1 MFIAHSLGGIVVK
14 ELLRQSYGSRNHRSH
29 LHQVYKATAA
39 VMFFG
44 TPHGGADPR
53 GFREHVV
60 EQVARAAGLTV
71 NEQIVN
77 TLLPTSER
85 LRELRDE
92 FGLMA
97 RREGWV
103 IYSFQEQYGVVEDVS
118 SCLGDPS
125 LELTQHLAN
134 DHMDMCRFSGVEDHE
149 YKKVI
154 AALHHIK
161 DRIPREPWKLECP
174 SSTADFNKN
183 QRHRILD
190 AMRFR
195 GIDARYATVT
205 TAHSRTC
212 KWLLQRPEY
221 QDWLDVNKFS
231 DHHGLLWI
239 KGKPG
244 SGKSTILKFA
254 VQSVRKNMKQA
265 VVIFFFFNARG
276 EDLEKSTVGM
286 YRSLLS
292 QLLRELPDLQ
302 EVLDRFTLAQDADT
316 FDWQIDR
323 LPLQSLFAAAIQRLD
338 KRQLICFIDALDE
351 SDEDQIRHL
360 VVFLQGLGRPTT
372 SFPINFRVC
381 LSSRHYPHISIN
393 CGIEMILE
401 GQEGHVQDIANFL
414 GSELKAG
421 KGTQFE
427 AIKEEILNRASGVF
441 LWVVLVVH
449 ILNKEYD
456 HGRVHALRRRLRE
469 IPDGLDKLFEDILT
483 RDNARFEEL
492 ILCLQWILHAKRPL
506 KREELYY
513 AILSGTDEEALA
525 PWDFEMVTCQDM
537 DKFILSCSKGLAE
550 TTKSKSQT
558 VQFIHESVRDF
569 LLGKNGINKLRSEL
583 DGGRSHERLRQCC
596 YLYMNIDLSKDLP
609 RYMELPK
616 ANTSEAKD
624 LRTRISVKFPF
635 LAYAV
640 QNVLFHADSANRH
653 GIPQEFFLE
662 AFAIDRWIFLD
673 NVFEQYQ
680 VRRHTTGSDSSLLFI
695 SSRKNLD
702 SLVQTQMRTLGIH
715 NFVEAPEFKQYS
727 DTLTATFANSKVR
740 EDTIRALLPYR
751 LFDEVRRCAVET
763 VIGFRSCFFASEA
776 TDVLRW
782 AASEGHDSLI
792 DFLLTIADIPLDRK
806 DPQGRTPLAL
816 AALNG
821 HHAVVELLL
830 AKSASV
836 DTKDKENRTPLV
848 LAVMKGHEAVVK
860 TLLPKLSL
868 RADPKDLNGRNLLSY
883 AASNGHETVVKLLL
897 EKESVPPDYADLQ
910 DRTPLSYAA
919 EKGHE
924 TIVRLLLNKE
934 AVRVDY
940 EDTDGRTPL
949 SYAVSFGHETVVRLL
964 LDNEAVRVD
973 FADFNGRTPLSYATF
988 YGHETVVRLLLGE
1001 EIVYADYSDARGRT
1015 PLSYAAENGHETVV
1029 VLLLRQPIVDPDRKD
1044 TDALSPLAWA
1054 TRGRH
1059 FRVIDALLATQQVI
1073 ADWANEVVQHVLH
1086 VAARQGH
1093 LGQAALNALDRQG
1106 FFPAQWEKDRLI
1118 LTSDEEE
1125 DADCMLDES

>member
-14 ELLRQSYGSRNHRSH
+14 ELLRQSYGSQNHRSH

-39 VMFFG
+39 VIFFG

-103 IYSFQEQYGVVEDVS
+103 IYSFQEQYGVPY
-118 SCLGDPS
+118 LG
-125 LELTQHLAN
+125 
-134 DHMDMCRFSGVEDHE
+134 
-149 YKKVI
+149 
-154 AALHHIK
+154 
-161 DRIPREPWKLECP
+161 
-174 SSTADFNKN
+174 STAEFNID
-183 QRHRILD
+183 QRYRILD
-190 AMRFR
+190 ALRFR

-221 QDWLDVNKFS
+221 RDWLEVNNFS
-231 DHHGLLWI
+231 GHHGLLWI

-316 FDWQIDR
+316 FDSQIDR
-323 LPLQSLFAAAIQRLD
+323 LPLQSLFAAAIQRLG

-360 VVFLQGLGRPTT
+360 VVFLEELGRPTT

-483 RDNARFEEL
+483 RDNARSEEL

-525 PWDFEMVTCQDM
+525 PWDFEMVTLQDM

-558 VQFIHESVRDF
+558 VQFIH
-569 LLGKNGINKLRSEL
+569 
-583 DGGRSHERLRQCC
+583 
-596 YLYMNIDLSKDLP
+596 
-609 RYMELPK
+609 
-616 ANTSEAKD
+616 
-624 LRTRISVKFPF
+624 
-635 LAYAV
+635 
-640 QNVLFHADSANRH
+640 
-653 GIPQEFFLE
+653 
-662 AFAIDRWIFLD
+662 
-673 NVFEQYQ
+673 
-680 VRRHTTGSDSSLLFI
+680 
-695 SSRKNLD
+695 
-702 SLVQTQMRTLGIH
+702 
-715 NFVEAPEFKQYS
+715 
-727 DTLTATFANSKVR
+727 
-740 EDTIRALLPYR
+740 
-751 LFDEVRRCAVET
+751 
-763 VIGFRSCFFASEA
+763 
-776 TDVLRW
+776 
-782 AASEGHDSLI
+782 
-792 DFLLTIADIPLDRK
+792 
-806 DPQGRTPLAL
+806 
-816 AALNG
+816 
-821 HHAVVELLL
+821 
-830 AKSASV
+830 
-836 DTKDKENRTPLV
+836 
-848 LAVMKGHEAVVK
+848 
-860 TLLPKLSL
+860 
-868 RADPKDLNGRNLLSY
+868 
-883 AASNGHETVVKLLL
+883 
-897 EKESVPPDYADLQ
+897 
-910 DRTPLSYAA
+910 
-919 EKGHE
+919 
-924 TIVRLLLNKE
+924 
-934 AVRVDY
+934 
-940 EDTDGRTPL
+940 
-949 SYAVSFGHETVVRLL
+949 
-964 LDNEAVRVD
+964 
-973 FADFNGRTPLSYATF
+973 
-988 YGHETVVRLLLGE
+988 
-1001 EIVYADYSDARGRT
+1001 
-1015 PLSYAAENGHETVV
+1015 
-1029 VLLLRQPIVDPDRKD
+1029 
-1044 TDALSPLAWA
+1044 
-1054 TRGRH
+1054 
-1059 FRVIDALLATQQVI
+1059 
-1073 ADWANEVVQHVLH
+1073 
-1086 VAARQGH
+1086 
-1093 LGQAALNALDRQG
+1093 
-1106 FFPAQWEKDRLI
+1106 
-1118 LTSDEEE
+1118 
-1125 DADCMLDES
+1125 